1 MSKLNYIQILS
12 LTGLFNQI
20 ADPRLEVSNTNDF
33 QSLLNDAEKPR
44 DKVLLICRKSGT
56 DFAKVPQT
64 HGGIHGSL
72 WVYNSDYLKG
82 LNNYDVVTYFD
93 TKKVKTGKE
102 IVEKE
107 SYFGLALV
115 TIKKQSNILVN
126 YTGEP
131 PKAVTVINL
140 DTLEPVEIP
149 GVEVESEIA
158 GKGEGISLGGFL
170 PPDGTETEL
179 TPFEESVIEEVSKED
194 PDPDKGIE
202 SLPKDFKVD
211 TTTKTRKK
219 ALESPSVKA
228 RGLDKSIDVKVN
240 N

>member
-20 ADPRLEVSNTNDF
+20 ADPKLEVSNTNDF
-33 QSLLNDAEKPR
+33 QSLLNDAEKPK
-44 DKVLLICRKSGT
+44 DKVLLICRKSGV

-64 HGGIHGSL
+64 HGGIHGSV
-72 WVYNSDYLKG
+72 WVYNSEYLKG
-82 LNNYDVVTYFD
+82 LNNYDVVTYFNQAK
-93 TKKVKTGKE
+93 KKVGNE
-102 IVEKE
+102 IIEKE

-115 TIKKQSNILVN
+115 TIKKQSNILVS

-131 PKAVTVINL
+131 PRVISAINL
-140 DTLEPVEIP
+140 DALEPVEIP
-149 GVEVESEIA
+149 ENKEES
-158 GKGEGISLGGFL
+158 
-170 PPDGTETEL
+170 EL
-179 TPFEESVIEEVSKED
+179 TPFEESVIEEVSKEE

-228 RGLDKSIDVKVN
+228 RGLDKTIGVKVN